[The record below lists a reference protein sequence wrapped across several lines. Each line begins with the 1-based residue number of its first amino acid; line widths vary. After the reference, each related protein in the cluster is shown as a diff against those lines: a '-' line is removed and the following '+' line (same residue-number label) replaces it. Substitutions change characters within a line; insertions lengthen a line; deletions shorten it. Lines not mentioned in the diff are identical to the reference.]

1 MRPRRRQSRGIPTIA
16 RVSPD
21 VVIPT
26 WRGRDLLRRCLAAL
40 RADGSSKRVIVVDN
54 ASEDGTAALVRG
66 EFPEVTLIE
75 LADNVGFGRAVNA
88 GVRIGE
94 AEAIVLINNDVVV
107 EPGFVDA
114 IVAPLAA
121 PRVGMVA
128 GLTTIPDS
136 DLVDA
141 FGIELDRALL
151 SYNRARN
158 APVGTPAGRLA
169 MPSGGAAAYRR
180 VAWEAAGGFDEAFF
194 AYGEDVDLGLRLRSL
209 GWEAAE
215 APAARGVH
223 LGGAT
228 VGVDSPLQRQLAGFA
243 RGFMLRR
250 YGILRSLVAPR
261 SLLLDALVIGWG
273 LVRHRTL
280 VPLRARVR
288 GWRAAA
294 PGGRR
299 ALPAAA
305 IDPDLGVVE
314 SLRRLRSAR

>member
-1 MRPRRRQSRGIPTIA
+1 
-16 RVSPD
+16 VD

-40 RADGSSKRVIVVDN
+40 HADASPKRVIVVDN
-54 ASEDGTAALVRG
+54 ASADGTAALVGG
-66 EFPEVTLIE
+66 EFPDVTLVE

-107 EPGFVDA
+107 APGFVDA

-121 PRVGMVA
+121 PHVGMVA
-128 GLTTIPDS
+128 GLTTIPDT

-158 APVGTPAGRLA
+158 AHVGTPAGRLA

-194 AYGEDVDLGLRLRSL
+194 AYGEDVDLGLRLRAL

-215 APAARGVH
+215 APDARGVH
-223 LGGAT
+223 LGGTT
-228 VGVDSPLQRQLAGFA
+228 VGVDSPFQRQLAGFA

-250 YGILRSLVAPR
+250 YGILRSSAAPR

-288 GWRAAA
+288 GWHAAA
-294 PGGRR
+294 RGGRR

-305 IDPDLGVVE
+305 IDPDVGLVE

>member
-1 MRPRRRQSRGIPTIA
+1 M
-16 RVSPD
+16 
-21 VVIPT
+21 
-26 WRGRDLLRRCLAAL
+26 
-40 RADGSSKRVIVVDN
+40 DN